1 MTKTDELLRANFDGD
16 VKQINET
23 DRLGLRAVVSS
34 LSIDREGE
42 IVDISTA
49 DFRRTKA
56 GELDI
61 PVLLDHNYGTREVIG
76 KVNAYD
82 YTLDGE
88 LVFDMDFVPFK
99 KEAVETYMLLAGGY
113 LKNAFSIGFFS
124 LRDGNVLKS
133 PLIHEVS
140 VVVLPA
146 NQDARVLDVLKDL
159 STVSEVIEATKSLR
173 KELVV
178 ADIKEETT
186 DIVSEEK
193 FVVTQ
198 EVIEAVEAE
207 TQTVTDEEAKV
218 EVKSE
223 ELSEGDIDAEDEIEE
238 EVKTIKEEKK
248 MSGFTKEDVKNIV
261 SEALAEQ
268 AKAMEV
274 ADTKAARDGVEAEKV
289 EVKER
294 FDYKLHTVKTV
305 MALKNG
311 NKEDLL
317 KLNEVSAKSWSQAD
331 HSVKDVITGVDMGN
345 DALICFD
352 VYRDIQACEAEVG
365 ALANLVTRVQL
376 TRGDGMKFPSKS
388 GILNLTAI
396 ENCARKPEAGKVTIT
411 AEQIRI
417 SKFAGVSIWCDI
429 DAEDNVVGY
438 YQLLLNELVRAD
450 LRNIDEVVLSYD
462 GDRGTGANPEYTSG
476 ILVNPAVPVV
486 AVNYADIAT
495 GVLDAECATDCPLDR
510 AVLVMN
516 KCTYNELLKI
526 WNASCTTSCSST
538 ANQTDFGGVK
548 FRAIFGYPV
557 VLVNS
562 KDRNGNYFV
571 PTGTV
576 IMGDFSQYVLMEKG
590 SFNIDQSNHTVEL
603 DNGDVVYSWQY
614 DMTALRAYVRRG
626 GYLLNPQAFTIFQCS

>member
-34 LSIDREGE
+34 LSVDREGE

-49 DFRRTKA
+49 DFRRTKS

-88 LVFDMDFVPFK
+88 LVFEMDFVPFK

-124 LRDGNVLKS
+124 LRDGNILKS

-146 NQDARVLDVLKDL
+146 NQDARVLDVLKQL
-159 STVSEVIEATKSLR
+159 NTVSEVIEATKSLR

-178 ADIKEETT
+178 ADINEETT
-186 DIVSEEK
+186 EVIAEEKVEDTQEAIEVIDSESEEAVSK
-193 FVVTQ
+193 DVTDTQ
-198 EVIEAVEAE
+198 EAEGVAEA
-207 TQTVTDEEAKV
+207 TVV
-218 EVKSE
+218 
-223 ELSEGDIDAEDEIEE
+223 EE
-238 EVKTIKEEKK
+238 EVKPIKEEKK
-248 MSGFTKEDVKNIV
+248 MSEFTKEDVKSIV

-274 ADTKAARDGVEAEKV
+274 ADTKVARDDVKSEKV
-289 EVKER
+289 EVKVKEQ

-311 NKEDLL
+311 NKEDLF

-331 HSVKDVITGVDMGN
+331 QSVKDVITGVDMGN

-396 ENCARKPEAGKVTIT
+396 ENCARKPEAGKITIT

-476 ILVNPAVPVV
+476 ILVNPAVPTVT
-486 AVNYADIAT
+486 VNYADIAT

-571 PTGTV
+571 PTNTI

-590 SFNIDQSNHTVEL
+590 SFNIDQSNHSVEL
-603 DNGDVVYSWQY
+603 DNGDVVFSWQY